1 MLVLLLLI
9 ISNYPMNFLLVL
21 WLWWTGMATALL
33 PQSRPT
39 PCDVFGQ
46 IYVEKDPY
54 LATFRVFVEK
64 NNEFN
69 ADVVVFEENNALFA
83 DKPGFWYFTDKRGF
97 ANYSIAY
104 VQDRNV
110 ADFVIYFT
118 NRELYAGC
126 NKR

>member
-1 MLVLLLLI
+1 MSSSMNMLLA
-9 ISNYPMNFLLVL
+9 M
-21 WLWWTGMATALL
+21 WLWWAGLAAAPPL
-33 PQSRPT
+33 QSRPT

-69 ADVVVFEENNALFA
+69 AHVVVFQETNPLFA

-118 NRELYAGC
+118 DRELYAGC
-126 NKR
+126 NQR

>member
-1 MLVLLLLI
+1 MSFI
-9 ISNYPMNFLLVL
+9 FVL
-21 WLWWTGMATALL
+21 WLYWVGAIANRPL
-33 PQSRPT
+33 QSRPT

-69 ADVVVFEENNALFA
+69 AHVVVFEETNPLFA
-83 DKPGFWYFTDKRGF
+83 DKPGFWYFTNKRGF

-104 VQDRNV
+104 VQDRNI

-118 NRELYAGC
+118 DRELYAGC
-126 NKR
+126 NRR

>member
-1 MLVLLLLI
+1 MSLLIDLLLAM
-9 ISNYPMNFLLVL
+9 S
-21 WLWWTGMATALL
+21 LWWTGLSATPPLK
-33 PQSRPT
+33 SRPT

-69 ADVVVFEENNALFA
+69 AHVVVFQETNPLFA
-83 DKPGFWYFTDKRGF
+83 DKPGFWYFTDKCGF

-118 NRELYAGC
+118 DRELYAGC
-126 NKR
+126 NQR